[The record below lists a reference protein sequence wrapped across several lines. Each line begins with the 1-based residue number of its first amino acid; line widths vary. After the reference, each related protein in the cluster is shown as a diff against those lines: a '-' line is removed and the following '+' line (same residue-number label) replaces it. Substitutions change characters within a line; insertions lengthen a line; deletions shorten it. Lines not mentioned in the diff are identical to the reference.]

1 MKDSHTIEYT
11 CKYCGR
17 LCKNANSL
25 RNHERLCHSN
35 PNRQIYHGY
44 RTKMPEH
51 KKAYYTRPYTMRGQ
65 QLDVTNYQIDKYK
78 EIQKVCEICGRSIE
92 EVVKWKSKFAPKNLC
107 IDHDHNTGKFRGL
120 LCNCCNRQLGWYEK
134 YRDRIN
140 NYLNKPYR
148 EYIDK

>member
-1 MKDSHTIEYT
+1 M
-11 CKYCGR
+11 
-17 LCKNANSL
+17 
-25 RNHERLCHSN
+25 
-35 PNRQIYHGY
+35 
-44 RTKMPEH
+44 
-51 KKAYYTRPYTMRGQ
+51 
-65 QLDVTNYQIDKYK
+65 DVTNYQIDKYK

-92 EVVKWKSKFAPKNLC
+92 EVVKWKSKFTPKNLC

-120 LCNCCNRQLGWYEK
+120 LCNYCNRQLGWYEK